1 MNKSL
6 FIFSAALFS
15 VFAFAVPLRF
25 DAPADS
31 TKTFQTSA
39 YHGETLEIEAQLTW
53 RNSPL
58 AIQDGAEAAMCW
70 QTNGMGD
77 AWWTAPASVTTGGVV
92 TATWSPSNDV
102 GAASYRV
109 FFRVAGPGGASYRAN
124 MLLRLLGSPGATP
137 NALPLPAPFI
147 DFAKVV
153 VTNAPWGDAAIE
165 TDPVFEQWAATNGL
179 PTWTE
184 IKTGFSEWTFSP
196 SSFNAFGVDFDF
208 HLEAVEQYQGP
219 GWFLRAKAR
228 IPTQV
233 YLSPVG
239 IIDRNREMTNWVA
252 YAQFVNPS
260 SVSTTSLG
268 AVTYATTSTFVTVSR
283 RRITPVKF
291 VMEENGEVFINVLNT
306 AQGAFRVGGSM
317 AFYQPGGGD
326 SNAPEYETVNR
337 GMMGEA
343 VAAATNGFA
352 SAEEIAQLRT
362 DASLVY
368 QLLMGSN
375 VVAEV
380 TNYNSRVN
388 SPTLRLL
395 QLDQDT
401 KEYFTVWAETNGLT
415 RTFNE
420 AKAYTDATSN
430 ALDMV
435 KADRAWSRHTSG
447 LGADAPD
454 GVTWISTPQT
464 VISGG
469 YEYERHI
476 TTHGEVWVLTSN
488 GMGFGGDTNS
498 YFRVSTPDGETLFSI
513 EKTDEQ
519 IIGVQTDGISVSD
532 GTVTLN
538 VGVVTYNGQA
548 PICMA
553 AQSVNGPWAD
563 LSEGRP
569 AWISSVVTNG
579 VNGAWSFEL
588 ESTSSSTFF
597 YFVAKQP
604 GATVIKNSA
613 QTDFS
618 GGILVEGTRF
628 YPHKSGSTLTWT
640 TTP

>member
-1 MNKSL
+1 MKPYFKPLASPLAALLSL
-6 FIFSAALFS
+6 FTIHSYLFTASA
-15 VFAFAVPLRF
+15 AVPLRF
-25 DAPADS
+25 DIE
-31 TKTFQTSA
+31 TSEA
-39 YHGETLEIEAQLTW
+39 RTRYLDAMRGETVDLELPMLSYG
-53 RNSPL
+53 RPL
-58 AIQDGAEAAMCW
+58 SFTNGTPAGVWW
-70 QTNGMGD
+70 QTNGMGN
-77 AWWTAPASVTTGGVV
+77 AWWHGPASVTTDGVARASW
-92 TATWSPSNDV
+92 TPAMDCGADRYALFV
-102 GAASYRV
+102 GVGDEDR
-109 FFRVAGPGGASYRAN
+109 SYRAAFTVRMRGAPGPHPN
-124 MLLRLLGSPGATP
+124 EISPPVQML
-137 NALPLPAPFI
+137 
-147 DFAKVV
+147 DFAKIAW
-153 VTNAPWGDAAIE
+153 TNAPWSASSGLTTNDVRAIVGEETIPAEKYGDFGQTYKVEADVELYSATFFNSPYMPSGFSIDRWE
-165 TDPVFEQWAATNGL
+165 SVNACLEDPGNLPDYIDDRASRLTNGL
-179 PTWTE
+179 
-184 IKTGFSEWTFSP
+184 
-196 SSFNAFGVDFDF
+196 
-208 HLEAVEQYQGP
+208 
-219 GWFLRAKAR
+219 
-228 IPTQV
+228 
-233 YLSPVG
+233 
-239 IIDRNREMTNWVA
+239 
-252 YAQFVNPS
+252 
-260 SVSTTSLG
+260 
-268 AVTYATTSTFVTVSR
+268 
-283 RRITPVKF
+283 
-291 VMEENGEVFINVLNT
+291 
-306 AQGAFRVGGSM
+306 
-317 AFYQPGGGD
+317 
-326 SNAPEYETVNR
+326 
-337 GMMGEA
+337 
-343 VAAATNGFA
+343 A
-352 SAEEIAQLRT
+352 SASEVAQLRT

-368 QLLMGSN
+368 QLLVGSN

-380 TNYNSRVN
+380 TNYNSRVHAP
-388 SPTLRLL
+388 SFRLL
-395 QLDQDT
+395 QLDPDT
-401 KEYFTVWAETNGLT
+401 HEYFTVWAETNGLT

-435 KADRAWSRHTSG
+435 KADRAWSKHTSG

-519 IIGVQTDGISVSD
+519 IIGVQTDGISVSA

-538 VGVVTYNGQA
+538 VGAVTYNGQA

-569 AWISSVVTNG
+569 AWISSVATNG

-588 ESTSSSTFF
+588 ESTSPAAFF
-597 YFVAKQP
+597 YFMVTQP

-613 QTDFS
+613 QTDLS

>member
-137 NALPLPAPFI
+137 NSLQLPVPLL
-147 DFAKVV
+147 DFAKIT
-153 VTNAPWGDAAIE
+153 VTNAPWGDS
-165 TDPVFEQWAATNGL
+165 
-179 PTWTE
+179 
-184 IKTGFSEWTFSP
+184 TGFSTNDVQAIALTRAEAEAGYTDWVCSPAAITATVAATPTPGWAPGPSREVSISFRVQRSTDAQYADYWEMHASQYCYEVHTLLDPDGTATNFTAELRFGAAGIGISP
-196 SSFNAFGVDFDF
+196 SSVVVTATRTRLRPTPGQEAAWDAKVDTSD
-208 HLEAVEQYQGP
+208 LAPY
-219 GWFLRAKAR
+219 AR
-228 IPTQV
+228 T
-233 YLSPVG
+233 
-239 IIDRNREMTNWVA
+239 D
-252 YAQFVNPS
+252 
-260 SVSTTSLG
+260 SLG
-268 AVTYATTSTFVTVSR
+268 TAAYKDANEFAT
-283 RRITPVKF
+283 
-291 VMEENGEVFINVLNT
+291 
-306 AQGAFRVGGSM
+306 AA
-317 AFYQPGGGD
+317 D
-326 SNAPEYETVNR
+326 
-337 GMMGEA
+337 EA
-343 VAAATNGFA
+343 
-352 SAEEIAQLRT
+352 
-362 DASLVY
+362 LVY

-380 TNYNSRVN
+380 TNYNSRVRA
-388 SPTLRLL
+388 PQLRLL

-401 KEYFTVWAETNGLT
+401 HEYITVWAETNGLT

-420 AKAYTDATSN
+420 AKAYIDATSN

-435 KADRAWSRHTSG
+435 KADRAWSKHTSG

-519 IIGVQTDGISVSD
+519 IIGVQTDGISVSGA

-569 AWISSVVTNG
+569 AWISSVATNG

-588 ESTSSSTFF
+588 ESTSSAAFF
-597 YFVAKQP
+597 YFMVKQP